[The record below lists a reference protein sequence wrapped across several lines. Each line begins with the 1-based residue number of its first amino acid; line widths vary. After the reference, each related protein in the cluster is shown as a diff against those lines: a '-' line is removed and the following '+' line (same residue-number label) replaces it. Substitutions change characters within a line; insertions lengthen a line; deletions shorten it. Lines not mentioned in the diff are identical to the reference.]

1 MDGKLVSVRNSRTS
15 STPWVIT
22 QDDKAVA
29 CHTPRGLAV
38 MLFNNRELAELAI
51 EHAKPP
57 MPGAIPVQ
65 IYLESFAQAAINDG
79 YPIATIDYYGNRFM
93 GVLEFA
99 TVLEAIKRS

>member
-22 QDDKAVA
+22 QDD
-29 CHTPRGLAV
+29 T
-38 MLFNNRELAELAI
+38 
-51 EHAKPP
+51 
-57 MPGAIPVQ
+57 
-65 IYLESFAQAAINDG
+65 
-79 YPIATIDYYGNRFM
+79 IATIDYYGNRFM